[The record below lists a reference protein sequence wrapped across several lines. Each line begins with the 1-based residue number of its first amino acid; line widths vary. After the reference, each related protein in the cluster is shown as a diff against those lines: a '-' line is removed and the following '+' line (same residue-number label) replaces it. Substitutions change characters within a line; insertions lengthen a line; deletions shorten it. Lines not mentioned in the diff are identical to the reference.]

1 MAKPALANDFNHAC
15 RYVALPRCAVNFFVI
30 LATIRASAWKL
41 ALPEISILL
50 LLDFHQNLGASG
62 DQAVPLARP
71 LIEKHHALA
80 EQKRIKKHGTSV
92 RIPR

>member
-41 ALPEISILL
+41 ALPEISAYYFCSISIRTL
-50 LLDFHQNLGASG
+50 A
-62 DQAVPLARP
+62 QAAIRLSRLRGPSSRNIMLWPNKNA
-71 LIEKHHALA
+71 
-80 EQKRIKKHGTSV
+80 
-92 RIPR
+92 